1 MHDTIKRD
9 SLHMTS
15 LTDIVNKAVRE
26 AFNEIVQKEITELEK
41 MIEKRMESIF
51 EEQRRKAKDMA
62 NKMTLEL
69 MQKAKL
75 DGLSVEFKL

>member
-1 MHDTIKRD
+1 
-9 SLHMTS
+9 MTS
-15 LTDIVNKAVRE
+15 LTDIVNEAVRQ
-26 AFNEIVQKEITELEK
+26 AFNEIVQKEITELEA
-41 MIEKRMESIF
+41 MIQKRMDAIF

-69 MQKAKL
+69 MQKANV